1 MTRYVTTE
9 LRHKCDR
16 CHIKCTWRE
25 MILSVLSN
33 QPDGIEGKGQ
43 CPNCGLTMF
52 VQLEHDKSNTGSNM
66 GWVKTYYSRGL

>member
-1 MTRYVTTE
+1 
-9 LRHKCDR
+9 
-16 CHIKCTWRE
+16 

-52 VQLEHDKSNTGSNM
+52 VQLEHDKSNTG
-66 GWVKTYYSRGL
+66 WVKTYYYARGL